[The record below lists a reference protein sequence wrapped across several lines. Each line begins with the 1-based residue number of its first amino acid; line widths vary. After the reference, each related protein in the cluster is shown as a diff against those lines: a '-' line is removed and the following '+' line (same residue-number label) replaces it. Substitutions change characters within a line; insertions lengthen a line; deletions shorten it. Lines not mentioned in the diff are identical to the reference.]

1 MSTATIPF
9 SVPYRAPNE
18 ERYLR
23 EVLESGHVHGDGLFT
38 KRATAALCSIAGG
51 GPALLTASGTDA
63 LEMASLLLD
72 LGPGDEVIVPSFT
85 FSSGAAAIALFG
97 ATPVFAD
104 SEPRTMGID
113 PESLPRLLTT
123 RTRAISV
130 MNYAGVGVEWDA
142 VQAFA
147 DEHGLAVIND
157 NAHGLGATYRGRNL
171 STFGDIAIH
180 SFHDTKNVHSGEG
193 GAAVINNPAFVE
205 RAEIVREKGTN
216 RSQFMLG
223 RVDKYTWVDKGSS
236 YLMSE
241 LSAAVLT
248 AQLEAF
254 DRIQERRQDIWARYA
269 AELVGWSFEAGIR
282 LMSVPADREHP
293 AHAFYMFLPTAEAR
307 AEFLSDMKANGVVAT
322 FHYVPLDNSPAGLR
336 FGWTPLECAV
346 AHDLSSRLVRLPLWA
361 SMTNEMVTRVIETAE
376 LYHPSD
382 QR

>member
-1 MSTATIPF
+1 MSTASILF
-9 SVPYRAPNE
+9 SLPYRAPNE
-18 ERYLR
+18 ENYLR
-23 EVLESGHVHGDGLFT
+23 EVLESGHVHGDGAFT
-38 KRATAALCSIAGG
+38 KRATAELRSIIGG
-51 GPALLTASGTDA
+51 APALLTTSGTDA

-113 PESLPRLLTT
+113 PEALPRLLTS
-123 RTRAISV
+123 RTKAISV
-130 MNYAGVGVEWDA
+130 MNYAGVGVEWGE

-171 STFGDIAIH
+171 SAFGDITIH

-193 GAAVINNPAFVE
+193 GAAVINNPALVE

-223 RVDKYTWVDKGSS
+223 LVDKYTWVDKGSS

-254 DRIQERRQDIWARYA
+254 DRIQEMRQDIWERYA
-269 AELVGWSFEAGIR
+269 TELVDWSLKSGIR

-293 AHAFYMFLPTAEAR
+293 AHAFYLFLPTAEAR
-307 AEFLSDMKANGVVAT
+307 AEFLSHTRAAGIVAT
-322 FHYVPLDNSPAGLR
+322 FHYVPLDDSPAGLR
-336 FGWTPLECAV
+336 FGRTPLHCAV
-346 AHDLSSRLVRLPLWA
+346 AHDFSSRLVRLPLWPG
-361 SMTNEMVTRVIETAE
+361 MTDEMATRVIETTK
-376 LYHPSD
+376 LFHPSG

>member
-1 MSTATIPF
+1 MSSDPILF
-9 SVPYRAPNE
+9 SLPYRAPNE
-18 ERYLR
+18 ENYLR
-23 EVLESGHVHGDGLFT
+23 EVLESGHVHGDGPFT
-38 KRATAALCSIAGG
+38 KRATAALRSIVGG
-51 GPALLTASGTDA
+51 APTLLTASGTDA

-85 FSSGAAAIALFG
+85 FSSGAAAIALLG

-130 MNYAGVGVEWDA
+130 MNYAGVGIEWDA

-157 NAHGLGATYRGRNL
+157 NAHGLGGTYRGRNL

-193 GAAVINNPAFVE
+193 GAAVINNPALVE

-248 AQLEAF
+248 AQLEALC
-254 DRIQERRQDIWARYA
+254 RIQELRQDIWVRYA
-269 AELVGWSFEAGIR
+269 TELVDWSSEAGIR

-293 AHAFYMFLPTAEAR
+293 AHAFYLFLPTAGSR
-307 AEFLSDMKANGVVAT
+307 AEFLSATKAAGVLAT
-322 FHYVPLDNSPAGLR
+322 FHYVPLDDSPAGQR
-336 FGWTPLECAV
+336 FGRTPLDCAV
-346 AHDLSSRLVRLPLWA
+346 AQDLSSRLVRLPLWA
-361 SMTNEMVTRVIETAE
+361 GMTDEMVTRVIETAR
-376 LYHPSD
+376 LFHLSA